1 MQQERVK
8 VMNKNTQKS
17 DIQTTVMNQINSG
30 KINMKPRIYFT
41 ILWLL
46 GIFAS
51 IGAGLSFAYAI
62 NMINYVVRIQTSTTP
77 AYGARQNLDNAIA
90 NYPWW
95 ILVISVVLIVVAI
108 WLMRKNS
115 RIYRYK
121 LSLVIVVFLFVSTL
135 IGVGMSYL
143 NIGHNT
149 KNHNKRLKNNS
160 QKNTYNTQ
168 KNLYTINYD
177 NNLK

>member
-17 DIQTTVMNQINSG
+17 DIQSTVMDQINSG
-30 KINMKPRIYFT
+30 KLNMKPRIYFT

-51 IGAGLSFAYAI
+51 IGAGLSFAYFI
-62 NMINYVVRIQTSTTP
+62 NMLTYVVRIQTAATP

-90 NYPWW
+90 NFPWW
-95 ILVISVVLIVVAI
+95 VLVLSVLLIVIAI
-108 WLMRKNS
+108 WLMRKYS

-121 LSLVIVVFLFVSTL
+121 LSLVIVIFLFVSTL

-143 NIGHNT
+143 NIGHSTENNKKRFNNGNQHSVNST
-149 KNHNKRLKNNS
+149 KTS
-160 QKNTYNTQ
+160 
-168 KNLYTINYD
+168 LYEI
-177 NNLK
+177 KK